1 MRRGTDFHLVLLGQ
15 RLNGG
20 KMCSYRG
27 VFRPSEDKR
36 AIKGHF
42 LHYPSYLSS
51 GLVSTASP
59 LRPGLTLERSP
70 QSLYPVSLPM
80 THLPQFC

>member
-1 MRRGTDFHLVLLGQ
+1 
-15 RLNGG
+15 
-20 KMCSYRG
+20 MCSYRA

-36 AIKGHF
+36 AIKGHC
-42 LHYPSYLSS
+42 LHYPSDLSS

-59 LRPGLTLERSP
+59 LRLGLTSELSP
-70 QSLYPVSLPM
+70 QSLHPVSLPM